1 MHRKKNEHPAFFFSL
16 VKNLSSPITNLILG
30 CNRSRRYQLQCTQI
44 RYGEKNNTADAHRQL
59 KAKGPMDELDYTRLG
74 QHRKRMTMHEISSL
88 LILPRASDVNRFA
101 AVCGSLVDFTRS
113 TASWFFITFTENT
126 ARRVN
131 INKEKINN

>member
-1 MHRKKNEHPAFFFSL
+1 MEKK
-16 VKNLSSPITNLILG
+16 TILLM
-30 CNRSRRYQLQCTQI
+30 Q
-44 RYGEKNNTADAHRQL
+44 RQL
-59 KAKGPMDELDYTRLG
+59 KAKGPMDELEYIRVS

-113 TASWFFITFTENT
+113 TASWFFTTFTENT

-131 INKEKINN
+131 INKEKRNN